1 MTNSS
6 ERDLTAMLA
15 DGWAVAGY
23 STCPSKNGQITHH
36 VLLQKG
42 SELATRMVPPAP
54 SKGSV
59 WDAIS

>member
-1 MTNSS
+1 
-6 ERDLTAMLA
+6 MLA